1 MASNKQTPILK
12 RKHNASSWVW
22 KYLEKQNNKAFCKI
36 CNSFVNWNKNGSSQL
51 AWHLNSIHKIY
62 RSTQNSA
69 TNLPS
74 QNDLNPQTEDEEDIS
89 ENQNK
94 RNINDSL
101 VNYLI
106 SSNLPM
112 SMVNNESFKQ
122 FIKNLSPEYA

>member
-1 MASNKQTPILK
+1 MFI
-12 RKHNASSWVW
+12 R
-22 KYLEKQNNKAFCKI
+22 
-36 CNSFVNWNKNGSSQL
+36 NKNGSSQL
-51 AWHLNSIHKIY
+51 AWDLNSIHKIY
-62 RSTQNSA
+62 RSTQNLA

-89 ENQNK
+89 EHQNK